1 MHFSNM
7 LENSFENIFHSNP
20 KCSQDL
26 QYWRDKIEKNIQK
39 HSSRDHS
46 RHKSC
51 DVYKLNQLNTRLH
64 MLCSEHNKIKK
75 TIETQENMLKI
86 YKTID
91 QSEECTQSS
100 NFSTPVSNKNQK
112 NNNDMYLVTFG
123 PGANWSES
131 AKAKRSFPRDVFTCR
146 KLF

>member
-1 MHFSNM
+1 M
-7 LENSFENIFHSNP
+7 LENSFGNIFQSDEKSNHN
-20 KCSQDL
+20 L

-39 HSSRDHS
+39 HSSRDRS

-51 DVYKLNQLNTRLH
+51 EVNYNLNQLNVMLQ
-64 MLCSEHNKIKK
+64 MLCSEHNKMKK
-75 TIETQENMLKI
+75 KIETQENMLKI

-91 QSEECTQSS
+91 QNEQSTQSS
-100 NFSTPVSNKNQK
+100 NFSTPVSNKK
-112 NNNDMYLVTFG
+112 YKDNNDMHLVTFG